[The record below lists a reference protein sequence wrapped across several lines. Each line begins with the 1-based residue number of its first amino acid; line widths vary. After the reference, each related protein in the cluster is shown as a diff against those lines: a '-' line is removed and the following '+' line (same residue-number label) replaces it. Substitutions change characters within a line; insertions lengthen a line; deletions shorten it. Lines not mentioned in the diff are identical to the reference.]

1 MTPADSPARSS
12 PPQQGIALRRRAR
25 QLGWASVPILSL
37 SLLAFVPFLW
47 LALIRRRVRDWV
59 VFAAYLAAVVA
70 ELILVSVGKKGS
82 AASATG
88 GAILVLVAVTATV
101 HALMAYR
108 PTAGV
113 PSWRDVHAVRAADK
127 RRQRAMAVAK
137 EREIHEQAIGV
148 RAAMADQ
155 KQAQKADRATAHAAS
170 AEAMQARKQE
180 EAAQKAARQAQRQE
194 ERAASAEA
202 KRARKQEAAEQKAAR
217 QAQQREELAAA
228 RAAQPAAP
236 RYGWVETRRTYRRKT
251 IFGNRRTETIVSR
264 PSQRNARR
272 RTRQRFGGVT
282 NTEEWQRLE

>member
-282 NTEEWQRLE
+282 ITEEWQRLD

>member
-202 KRARKQEAAEQKAAR
+202 KRARKQEAAERKPRGKRNSERNSPLPVRLSLPHHGMAGSRHGAR
-217 QAQQREELAAA
+217 T
-228 RAAQPAAP
+228 
-236 RYGWVETRRTYRRKT
+236 GVRRSSAT
-251 IFGNRRTETIVSR
+251 GALR
-264 PSQRNARR
+264 P
-272 RTRQRFGGVT
+272 
-282 NTEEWQRLE
+282 L

>member
-1 MTPADSPARSS
+1 VTPADSPARSS

-282 NTEEWQRLE
+282 ITEEWQRLE

>member
-59 VFAAYLAAVVA
+59 VFAAYLAAVVV
-70 ELILVSVGKKGS
+70 EVILVSVGKTGS
-82 AASATG
+82 ATSAIA
-88 GAILVLVAVTATV
+88 GAMLVLAWVTATV
-101 HALMAYR
+101 HTLVAYR

-113 PSWRDVHAVRAADK
+113 PSRRDVYTVKAADK
-127 RRQRAMAVAK
+127 RAMAMAK
-137 EREIHEQAIGV
+137 EREIHEQATRA

-155 KQAQKADRATAHAAS
+155 KQAQKADRATARAAS
-170 AEAMQARKQE
+170 AETMQARKQE

-282 NTEEWQRLE
+282 ITEEWQRLE

>member
-1 MTPADSPARSS
+1 MTVADSPTQST

-25 QLGWASVPILSL
+25 QLGWASVPLLSL

-47 LALIRRRVRDWV
+47 LALIRRQVRDWV

-282 NTEEWQRLE
+282 ITEEWQRLE

>member
-251 IFGNRRTETIVSR
+251 IFGNRRTETVVSR

-282 NTEEWQRLE
+282 ITEEWQRLE

>member
-59 VFAAYLAAVVA
+59 LFAAYLAAVVA

-282 NTEEWQRLE
+282 ITEEWQRLE

>member
-180 EAAQKAARQAQRQE
+180 
-194 ERAASAEA
+194 
-202 KRARKQEAAEQKAAR
+202 AAEQKAAR

-251 IFGNRRTETIVSR
+251 IFGNRRTETVVSR

-272 RTRQRFGGVT
+272 RTRQHFGGVT
-282 NTEEWQRLE
+282 ITEEWQRLD

>member
-170 AEAMQARKQE
+170 AEAMEARKQE

-282 NTEEWQRLE
+282 ITEEWQRLE

>member
-1 MTPADSPARSS
+1 VTPADSPARSS

-170 AEAMQARKQE
+170 AEAMEARKQE

-282 NTEEWQRLE
+282 ITEEWQRLE

>member
-1 MTPADSPARSS
+1 VTPADSPARSS

-170 AEAMQARKQE
+170 AEAMEARKQE
-180 EAAQKAARQAQRQE
+180 EAAQKAAQ
-194 ERAASAEA
+194 
-202 KRARKQEAAEQKAAR
+202 
-217 QAQQREELAAA
+217 L
-228 RAAQPAAP
+228 AAP

-282 NTEEWQRLE
+282 ITEEWQRLE

>member
-282 NTEEWQRLE
+282 ITEEWQRLE